1 MKKKVLAL
9 VCALTLG
16 AGLLTGCGASEPAAA
31 DGTAA
36 AESTAAAA
44 AESTAETDAET
55 ADGAAAT
62 DGAAAAGGAAEKKG
76 TVTVAATAVPHAEIL
91 EAAKPLMEEAG
102 WELEIVVFTDYV
114 QPNEVVESGDIDAN
128 YFQHVNYLNSYNEE
142 KGTHLVNAGEIH
154 YEPLGI
160 YPGKESDL
168 AAISDGAEIAVP
180 NDTTNCARA
189 LLLLEAQ
196 GLIKLDPEAGITAT
210 EIDIIEN
217 PHNIK
222 IVPLAA
228 EQVARTL
235 PDVAFGVVNGNY
247 ALEAGLSTEDAVAI
261 EADDSEAVR
270 EYVNVI
276 AVKEGNEENEGVKAL
291 VDVLKSD
298 DIKTFIN
305 DQYKGSVVP
314 YEG

>member
-9 VCALTLG
+9 VCALALSTG
-16 AGLLTGCGASEPAAA
+16 ALAGCGASEPAVAETAA
-31 DGTAA
+31 DAA
-36 AESTAAAA
+36 AESTAGEAASEAAA
-44 AESTAETDAET
+44 ADDASDEAGETVE
-55 ADGAAAT
+55 
-62 DGAAAAGGAAEKKG
+62 AAESKG

-91 EAAKPLMEEAG
+91 EAAKPLMEAAG
-102 WELEIVVFTDYV
+102 WDLEIVVFTDYV

-142 KGTHLVNAGEIH
+142 KGTHLVNVGEIH

-235 PDVAFGVVNGNY
+235 PDVAFGVINGNY

-261 EADDSEAVR
+261 EADDSAAIQ

-291 VDVLKSD
+291 VDVLKSE
-298 DIKTFIN
+298 DIKKFIN
-305 DQYKGSVVP
+305 EKYEGSVVP

>member
-31 DGTAA
+31 DVTAA

-44 AESTAETDAET
+44 AESTAEADAET
-55 ADGAAAT
+55 T
-62 DGAAAAGGAAEKKG
+62 DGAAEKKG

-142 KGTHLVNAGEIH
+142 KGTHLVNVGEIH

-261 EADDSEAVR
+261 EADDSEAVQ

>member
-31 DGTAA
+31 EGTAA
-36 AESTAAAA
+36 AESTAEA
-44 AESTAETDAET
+44 DAET
-55 ADGAAAT
+55 TDGAAAT
-62 DGAAAAGGAAEKKG
+62 DGAAEKKG

-142 KGTHLVNAGEIH
+142 KGTHLVNVGEIH

-261 EADDSEAVR
+261 EADDSEAVQ

>member
-31 DGTAA
+31 EGTAA

-62 DGAAAAGGAAEKKG
+62 DGAAAADGAAEKKG

-142 KGTHLVNAGEIH
+142 KGTHLVNVGEIH

-261 EADDSEAVR
+261 EADDSEAVQ

>member
-31 DGTAA
+31 EGTAA

-44 AESTAETDAET
+44 AESTAEADAET
-55 ADGAAAT
+55 T
-62 DGAAAAGGAAEKKG
+62 DGAAEKKG

-142 KGTHLVNAGEIH
+142 KGTHLVNVGEIH

-261 EADDSEAVR
+261 EADDSEAVQ

>member
-9 VCALTLG
+9 VCALALG
-16 AGLLTGCGASEPAAA
+16 TGALAGCGSSEPAVAETTA
-31 DGTAA
+31 DAA
-36 AESTAAAA
+36 AESTAGEAASEDAAADDAADEAGETAEA
-44 AESTAETDAET
+44 AES
-55 ADGAAAT
+55 
-62 DGAAAAGGAAEKKG
+62 KG

-91 EAAKPLMEEAG
+91 EAAKPLMEAEG
-102 WELEIVVFTDYV
+102 WDMEIVVFTDYV

-142 KGTHLVNAGEIH
+142 KGTHLVNVGEIH

-261 EADDSEAVR
+261 EADDSEAVQ

-276 AVKEGNEENEGVKAL
+276 AVREGNEENEGVKAL

-298 DIKTFIN
+298 DIKKFIN
-305 DQYKGSVVP
+305 EKYEGSVVP

>member
-9 VCALTLG
+9 VCALALG
-16 AGLLTGCGASEPAAA
+16 TGVLAGCGASEPAAA
-31 DGTAA
+31 ETA
-36 AESTAAAA
+36 AESAVVETASEKAS
-44 AESTAETDAET
+44 AEETSDTAKAETDPAES
-55 ADGAAAT
+55 
-62 DGAAAAGGAAEKKG
+62 KG

-91 EAAKPLMEEAG
+91 EAAKPLMEAAG
-102 WELEIVVFTDYV
+102 WDLEIVVFTDYV

-142 KGTHLVNAGEIH
+142 KGTHLVNVGEIH

-168 AAISDGAEIAVP
+168 TAISDGAEIAVP

-189 LLLLEAQ
+189 LLLLEEQ

-222 IVPLAA
+222 IVPLAK
-228 EQVARTL
+228 EVLSHSLSYRWEPLSLRHRKL
-235 PDVAFGVVNGNY
+235 P
-247 ALEAGLSTEDAVAI
+247 
-261 EADDSEAVR
+261 
-270 EYVNVI
+270 
-276 AVKEGNEENEGVKAL
+276 
-291 VDVLKSD
+291 
-298 DIKTFIN
+298 
-305 DQYKGSVVP
+305 
-314 YEG
+314 

>member
-9 VCALTLG
+9 VCALALG
-16 AGLLTGCGASEPAAA
+16 TGALAGCGSAEPAVAETTA
-31 DGTAA
+31 DAA
-36 AESTAAAA
+36 AESTAGEAASEDAAADEAGETAEA
-44 AESTAETDAET
+44 AESK
-55 ADGAAAT
+55 GA
-62 DGAAAAGGAAEKKG
+62 
-76 TVTVAATAVPHAEIL
+76 VTVAATAVPHAEIL
-91 EAAKPLMEEAG
+91 EAAKPLMEAEG
-102 WELEIVVFTDYV
+102 WDMEIVVFTDYV

-142 KGTHLVNAGEIH
+142 KGTHLVNVGEIH

-261 EADDSEAVR
+261 EADDSEAVQ

-276 AVKEGNEENEGVKAL
+276 AVREGNEENEGIKAL

-305 DQYKGSVVP
+305 EKYEGSVVP
-314 YEG
+314 YEK

>member
-1 MKKKVLAL
+1 MKKVTAIILTGI
-9 VCALTLG
+9 LTLG
-16 AGLLTGCGASEPAAA
+16 VLTGCQSNSKAEEKGSSE
-31 DGTAA
+31 
-36 AESTAAAA
+36 
-44 AESTAETDAET
+44 DAKT
-55 ADGAAAT
+55 I
-62 DGAAAAGGAAEKKG
+62 K
-76 TVTVAATAVPHAEIL
+76 VAASATPHAEIL
-91 EAAKPLMEEAG
+91 EQAKSILKKEG
-102 WELEIVVFTDYV
+102 YQLEVTVFDDYV
-114 QPNEVVESGDIDAN
+114 QPNEVVESGEFDAN

-142 KGTHLVNAGEIH
+142 KGTHLVNVGEIH

-261 EADDSEAVR
+261 EADDSEAVQ

>member
-9 VCALTLG
+9 VCALALSTG
-16 AGLLTGCGASEPAAA
+16 ALAGCGASEPAVAE
-31 DGTAA
+31 TA
-36 AESTAAAA
+36 AESAVVETASEKAS
-44 AESTAETDAET
+44 AEETGDTAKAETDPAES
-55 ADGAAAT
+55 
-62 DGAAAAGGAAEKKG
+62 KG

-91 EAAKPLMEEAG
+91 EAAKPLMEAAG
-102 WELEIVVFTDYV
+102 WDLEIVVFTDYV

-142 KGTHLVNAGEIH
+142 KGTHLVNVGEIH

-235 PDVAFGVVNGNY
+235 PDVAFGVINGNY

-261 EADDSEAVR
+261 EADDSAAIQ

-298 DIKTFIN
+298 DIKKFIN
-305 DQYKGSVVP
+305 EKYEGSVVP

>member
-9 VCALTLG
+9 VCALALG
-16 AGLLTGCGASEPAAA
+16 TGALAGCGSSEPAVAETTA
-31 DGTAA
+31 DAA
-36 AESTAAAA
+36 AESTAGEAASEDAAADNAADEAGETAEA
-44 AESTAETDAET
+44 AESK
-55 ADGAAAT
+55 GA
-62 DGAAAAGGAAEKKG
+62 
-76 TVTVAATAVPHAEIL
+76 VTVAATAVPHAEIL
-91 EAAKPLMEEAG
+91 EAAKPLMEAEG
-102 WELEIVVFTDYV
+102 WDMEIVVFTDYV

-142 KGTHLVNAGEIH
+142 KGTHLVNVGEIH

-261 EADDSEAVR
+261 EADDSEAVQ

-276 AVKEGNEENEGVKAL
+276 AVREGNEENEGVKAL

-298 DIKTFIN
+298 DIKKFIN
-305 DQYKGSVVP
+305 EKYEGSVVP

>member
-9 VCALTLG
+9 VCTLTLG

-44 AESTAETDAET
+44 AESTAEADAET
-55 ADGAAAT
+55 TDGAAAT
-62 DGAAAAGGAAEKKG
+62 DGAAEKKG

-142 KGTHLVNAGEIH
+142 KGTHLVNVGEIH

-261 EADDSEAVR
+261 EADDSEAVQ

>member
-9 VCALTLG
+9 VCALVLG
-16 AGLLTGCGASEPAAA
+16 TGALAGCGASEPAAA
-31 DGTAA
+31 
-36 AESTAAAA
+36 ESTVGEAASEEAS
-44 AESTAETDAET
+44 AEETGETAKAETDAAESK
-55 ADGAAAT
+55 GA
-62 DGAAAAGGAAEKKG
+62 
-76 TVTVAATAVPHAEIL
+76 VTVAATAVPHAEIL
-91 EAAKPLMEEAG
+91 EAAKPLMEAAG
-102 WELEIVVFTDYV
+102 WDMEIVVFTDYV

-142 KGTHLVNAGEIH
+142 KGTHLVNVGEIH

-168 AAISDGAEIAVP
+168 TAISDGAEIAVP

-189 LLLLEAQ
+189 LLLLEEQ

-228 EQVARTL
+228 EQLARTL
-235 PDVAFGVVNGNY
+235 PDVAFGVINGNY

-261 EADDSEAVR
+261 EADDSEAVQ

-276 AVKEGNEENEGVKAL
+276 AVREGNEENEGVKAL

-298 DIKTFIN
+298 DIKKFIN
-305 DQYKGSVVP
+305 EKYEGSVVP

>member
-31 DGTAA
+31 EGTAA

-44 AESTAETDAET
+44 AESTAEADAET
-55 ADGAAAT
+55 TDGAAAT
-62 DGAAAAGGAAEKKG
+62 DGAVEKKG

-142 KGTHLVNAGEIH
+142 KGTHLVNVGEIH

-247 ALEAGLSTEDAVAI
+247 ALEAGLSTEDVVAI
-261 EADDSEAVR
+261 EADDSEAVQ